1 MALVTTT
8 AAVFLVIVALVAHSA
23 EPFQPAPQD
32 GVLLLTNGQ
41 IIRGKITRG
50 GDHYYVALDDGE
62 IRLKTADVELFC
74 NTLEDGYQRKRL
86 SMLIGDAG
94 EHLDLAQ
101 WCIQHKLF
109 GCAARELTEA
119 AQMEPAH
126 PKIAVLE
133 RRLNLAMNEQETL
146 AETTEIV
153 KTGLSNDELDRMVRG
168 MPEGTVELFS
178 HTIQPMLLNNCTS
191 AGCHGP
197 ASTTNF
203 SLLRIPL
210 GRTPSRRLTQRNLHT
225 ALAHV
230 NSSDPL
236 HSSLLTMS
244 VAAHGGARTAVFT
257 SSEALQYRQL
267 MFWVCRVAR
276 AAVPEAAPLA
286 TSVQRNAEPLLQTMP
301 GMTPPSATN
310 QTPVTN
316 PLAPATPAPAVA
328 PEKKPAAGGG
338 YVPVD
343 PFDAEVFNRQGR

>member
-1 MALVTTT
+1 
-8 AAVFLVIVALVAHSA
+8 
-23 EPFQPAPQD
+23 
-32 GVLLLTNGQ
+32 
-41 IIRGKITRG
+41 
-50 GDHYYVALDDGE
+50 
-62 IRLKTADVELFC
+62 
-74 NTLEDGYQRKRL
+74 
-86 SMLIGDAG
+86 
-94 EHLDLAQ
+94 
-101 WCIQHKLF
+101 
-109 GCAARELTEA
+109 
-119 AQMEPAH
+119 
-126 PKIAVLE
+126 
-133 RRLNLAMNEQETL
+133 MNEQDTL
-146 AETTEIV
+146 ADATETV
-153 KTGLSNDELDRMVRG
+153 KHGLSNDELDRMVRG

-276 AAVPEAAPLA
+276 AAVPETAPLA

-301 GMTPPSATN
+301 GMTPPSATT
-310 QTPVTN
+310 QSP
-316 PLAPATPAPAVA
+316 APNIAAPTTPAPAVA
-328 PEKKPAAGGG
+328 PEKKPPAGGG